1 MDQQS
6 SRIGRKISHVYCIVR
21 TQDSYV
27 FFFQEASYVED
38 RPEKSR
44 FSLAANLG
52 WRSTKAITI
61 LRQFAEVAKWR
72 GEFSPLA
79 TDIEVKNCFS
89 IY

>member
-1 MDQQS
+1 M
-6 SRIGRKISHVYCIVR
+6 
-21 TQDSYV
+21 
-27 FFFQEASYVED
+27 ED

-44 FSLAANLG
+44 FSLATNLG

-72 GEFSPLA
+72 GEFPPLA
-79 TDIEVKNCFS
+79 SDIEVKNCFS